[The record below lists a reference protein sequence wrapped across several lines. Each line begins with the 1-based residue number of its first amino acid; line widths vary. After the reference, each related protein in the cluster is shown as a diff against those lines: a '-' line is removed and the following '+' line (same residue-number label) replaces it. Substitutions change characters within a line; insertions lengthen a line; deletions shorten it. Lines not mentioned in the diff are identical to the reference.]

1 MYATHLLIDYRYFAS
16 TMVAACT
23 TNTAL
28 QEQLSQWTVQLEAIN
43 KLPSQTPERNA
54 AIRAFVTGFVP
65 LDVGE
70 DDITGFGDSIFNDDE
85 FFDSIL
91 REIKQCECGDNVE
104 SIKDNQRT
112 RAVFT
117 LKPLAGQLEAGG
129 SSLDIVREVVFIFEG
144 GHWRAEG

>member
-1 MYATHLLIDYRYFAS
+1 M
-16 TMVAACT
+16 AAKRT

-28 QEQLSQWTVQLEAIN
+28 QEQLSQWTVQLDAIN
-43 KLPSQTPERNA
+43 ELASQTSERNA

-70 DDITGFGDSIFNDDE
+70 DDVAGFGDSIINDDE
-85 FFDSIL
+85 FFNSIL
-91 REIKQCECGDNVE
+91 REIKQCECGESVE

-117 LKPLAGQLEAGG
+117 LRPLAGQLEAGG
-129 SSLDIVREVVFIFEG
+129 GSLDIVREVVFIFEG